1 MKLIH
6 TADWHLGKRLNGHSF
21 LDDQR
26 HVLAQFVKDM
36 AQEKPDVIVIAGD
49 IYDTAHPN
57 KRTVTLFEETI
68 QQLNLKMHIPIVMI
82 HGNHDSRER
91 LSYGSSWFDQSQL
104 YIRTTLDAFFE
115 PIIFDDIALYTL
127 PFFTVSEARE
137 YLDEHVESYEEAI
150 RILVARVKPQLDT
163 TKKNLLVG
171 HFTLNGA
178 PKSDSERDLTIG
190 TIEAVS
196 PEYLDGFDGVL
207 LGHIHHPF
215 SLNYK
220 HIFYSGSILQYSFS
234 EVNQAKGYR
243 MITFDGDGHLQQQF
257 MKLVPKHE
265 LEVIEGEYNAIINGR
280 FERKSDD
287 SYFHFKL
294 RNMNHITEPMQ
305 KLKQLYPNTLAL
317 TPEVFVSSN
326 MRHPSSH
333 IKQLQPMEIINTF
346 YEMHTDTP
354 LSNIQREQLEALI
367 EQQRE
372 GY

>member
-1 MKLIH
+1 MKIIH

-21 LDDQR
+21 LEDQR
-26 HVLAQFVKDM
+26 HVLTQFVHDM
-36 AQEKPDVIVIAGD
+36 AEEQPDLIVIAGD

-57 KRTVTLFEETI
+57 KSVVTLFEETI
-68 QQLNLKMHIPIVMI
+68 QQLNLNMKIPIVMI

-91 LSYGSSWFDQSQL
+91 LSYGASWFDQSQL
-104 YIRTTLDAFFE
+104 YIRTALDTFFE
-115 PIIFDDIALYTL
+115 PILFDDVALYTL
-127 PFFTVSEARE
+127 PFFTVAEARE

-150 RILVARVKPQLDT
+150 KILVTRIKSQLDK
-163 TKKNLLVG
+163 TKKNILVG

-196 PEYLDGFDGVL
+196 PKYLEGFDGVL

-215 SLNYK
+215 TLNYS

-234 EVNQAKGYR
+234 EANQAKGYR
-243 MITFDGDGHLQQQF
+243 MITFNQAGEMIQIF
-257 MKLVPKHE
+257 KKLVPQHE
-265 LEVIEGEYNAIINGR
+265 LEVIEGEYDDVINGR
-280 FERKSDD
+280 FERKSNY

-294 RNMNHITEPMQ
+294 RNMHHITEPMQ

-317 TPEVFVSSN
+317 TLEVFVSSN
-326 MRHPSSH
+326 IVHPSTH

-354 LSNIQREQLEALI
+354 LSDIQREQLEGLI

-372 GY
+372 GN